1 MYSIITLQYRFPFID
16 SSSIVSST
24 TIAGKIKNNGFS
36 KDTAI
41 TIDDSSD
48 DEVIVIDSSDDESIQ
63 NTPRSMRKENLHSQ
77 IVSSSAKM
85 PSRVPRS
92 SDDWRHSP
100 TKFSALPLRTVS
112 PASNAKNHQYGTKY
126 KKKV

>member
-1 MYSIITLQYRFPFID
+1 MSFIFLFYWMDFFLFIAKSNCCFPFID

-48 DEVIVIDSSDDESIQ
+48 DEVIVIDS
-63 NTPRSMRKENLHSQ
+63 
-77 IVSSSAKM
+77 
-85 PSRVPRS
+85 
-92 SDDWRHSP
+92 
-100 TKFSALPLRTVS
+100 
-112 PASNAKNHQYGTKY
+112 
-126 KKKV
+126 